1 MSNSIVPEGRFWH
14 GRRVFITG
22 HTGFVGGWLAFWL
35 AGLGA
40 RVAGYALPPP
50 PGASLFET
58 LGIGH
63 RIDASVL
70 ADVRDLQSLAEAVER
85 SRADVIFHL
94 AAQPLVLAA
103 HADPVGT
110 FDTNVMGTVNL
121 LEAARRAGS
130 VSAVVVFTTDKVYE
144 NREGGRGY
152 RESDALGGHEP
163 YGLSKA
169 AAELAVAAWRE
180 SFFRA
185 PSRVGVATVRAGNI
199 IGGGDW
205 APDRIVPDAVRA
217 FAQGRTLILRH
228 PSSVRPWQH
237 VLDALRGMLV
247 LVERLR
253 EKPES
258 FSGAWNIGPD
268 AEPPRTVGD
277 LATQIAECWGQ
288 GASWEAGGPGTAKE
302 ATWLG
307 LDSRKALLDLG
318 WRPAWDFVATV
329 ERTVAWYQ
337 THQQGRDMSEVS
349 AADIDAHLAVANQEG
364 RSSGIAR

>member
-1 MSNSIVPEGRFWH
+1 MLPGCRRIMSNSIVPEGRFWH

-205 APDRIVPDAVRA
+205 APDRIVPDPVRA
-217 FAQGRTLILRH
+217 
-228 PSSVRPWQH
+228 
-237 VLDALRGMLV
+237 
-247 LVERLR
+247 
-253 EKPES
+253 
-258 FSGAWNIGPD
+258 IGPLPMGMRTCSTNAYGYPWD
-268 AEPPRTVGD
+268 AT
-277 LATQIAECWGQ
+277 
-288 GASWEAGGPGTAKE
+288 TAKSPSPVGA
-302 ATWLG
+302 ATDPERHDITRRTWRSTQLPISCTPVAAARARARLCAAAARRSR
-307 LDSRKALLDLG
+307 LDPLE
-318 WRPAWDFVATV
+318 PCF
-329 ERTVAWYQ
+329 
-337 THQQGRDMSEVS
+337 
-349 AADIDAHLAVANQEG
+349 
-364 RSSGIAR
+364 